1 MTAVLPSPNP
11 EQRRT
16 AAAQFDRAH
25 QLLTKGQPEAAIRL
39 LVRCCRVDPANLIY
53 RQALRHAQR
62 ARLGHRANSSR
73 FAGLM
78 TWLPR
83 RRLRGAHAAGDT
95 LRVLEIAEEVLYLD
109 PWNAEAQSVMADT
122 LHAAGASDVATWCL
136 EGAHAA
142 EPKNPVFREKLAHW
156 YEQCGNFTLARQ
168 LRAAAD
174 VSTPSAEVVVSL
186 REQIAC
192 KSGQPQPYLEL
203 AEVYRRAGRLDL
215 ARAVL
220 QEGLRATRQAFD
232 IGLALAQ
239 LDIESFRQDLAIGEQ
254 KLAEDPANAALQAV
268 RSRLLQEINTREI
281 GLYQHRVDRFPGE
294 MGHRFEL
301 GIRLLKGGQFDE
313 ALAAFEAV
321 KADERYRWR
330 ALAYAGYCQLNR
342 NQWPLAKRLFEEA
355 LPLVPSSETATRQ
368 ALLSLLASGGQ

>member
-1 MTAVLPSPNP
+1 MSALLPSPSP
-11 EQRRT
+11 EQRST
-16 AAAQFDRAH
+16 AATQFDRAH
-25 QLLTKGQPEAAIRL
+25 QLLTSGQADAAIGL

-62 ARLGHRANSSR
+62 ARLSHRANTSR
-73 FAGLM
+73 FVGLL

-83 RRLRGAHAAGDT
+83 RRLRAAHAAGDWVR
-95 LRVLEIAEEVLYLD
+95 LLEIAEQVLYLD
-109 PWNAEAQSVMADT
+109 PWNAEAQALMADT
-122 LHAAGASDVATWCL
+122 LQVAGAGDVAIWCL
-136 EGAHAA
+136 EQAHAA
-142 EPKNPVFREKLAHW
+142 EPKNPVFRGKLAHW
-156 YEQCGNFTLARQ
+156 YEQCGHFTLARQ

-174 VSTPSAEVVVSL
+174 DSTPSAQAIVSL
-186 REQIAC
+186 RQQIAC
-192 KSGQPQPYLEL
+192 NSGQPQPYLEL
-203 AEVYRRAGRLDL
+203 AELYRRAGRLDL
-215 ARAVL
+215 ARAAL
-220 QEGLRATRQAFD
+220 QEGLSATRLAFD

-239 LDIESFRQDLAIGEQ
+239 LDIDSFRPDLAIAEQ

-281 GLYQHRVDRFPGE
+281 GVYQQRADRFPGE
-294 MGHRFEL
+294 LGHRFEL

-330 ALAYAGYCQLNR
+330 ALVYAGYCQLNR
-342 NQWPLAKRLFEEA
+342 NQRPLAIRLFEEA

-368 ALLSLLASGGQ
+368 ALLSLLASG